1 MDPDVSASQ
10 FCIDMK
16 EFNGEP
22 SLVFMD
28 NGCGLTPERLHKML
42 SFGHSKK
49 QMTPGDKS
57 IGKHGNG
64 FKSGTMRL
72 GKDVLVLTK
81 CSTSMTAG
89 FLSQTFLADTGAE
102 DVLIPQISW
111 DLRGNRIYSEDN
123 DSEESLQAICNYSIF
138 PDEASLLSQLDAI
151 PGTGAILIISNLRRH
166 EGVLELDF
174 KTDPHDIRITT
185 AITNSHYQ
193 QLRPNQPNSTDVPI
207 DYSLRAYVAI
217 LYKVP
222 RMQIFIRDKKVK
234 TKRITGILSQKETET
249 YRPMGILESI
259 KIELGFN
266 TENKSLYGMMLYHRN
281 RLIKP
286 YMRVGIQLEENEKGM
301 GVLGI
306 VEADFL
312 QPTHNKQDFDDTTAY
327 RRLLKKLSD
336 VLAEYWWEKK
346 ERVTSLP
353 HVETRSRPL
362 TQADATEDVPDVV
375 WVQCDD
381 PSCLKWR
388 VLPDGTDPAS
398 LPDVWYCTYHPNPR
412 YRRHEEPEQEWDASV
427 PHEIVERRKERK
439 REYDREKKEREA
451 QRKRQR
457 LEAITKDEQLSLQ
470 KQKEAA
476 MKELEDQR
484 SREKIILDE
493 ERKRHEEEVK
503 KLQEEYAHMQA
514 KRDEIMKENNDLLK
528 QLEKAR
534 EENDMQEALAS
545 MEEQKEIFS
554 TQVSESDQFSQQE
567 EELNSAEFI
576 QDKHQL
582 GPVHVNDM
590 SHIFNDISE
599 VPDASSMLAEEPM
612 YHNNVNDSAR
622 EKDSQEV
629 VLMRSF
635 QPLNHQH
642 LEQQNKT
649 NFHPLSADHFLQLSS
664 GQFSNEQANPS
675 FTQKAQVT
683 QGGVLQRPGNL
694 QTSANSAMAHKEF
707 ISHAGSSS
715 RDMRS
720 TVTSAP
726 ILNTLSTLGHNIS
739 QLSAI
744 PTNSLDR
751 PYHVH
756 REGFG
761 WSQESDI
768 ASTTSRYKTGEASLS
783 IMPGMPRGMPPV
795 TAAPMPETPS
805 PSCMPAFTSSFS
817 PVAVESQTTS
827 LTSSS
832 LTPTLTQQFLVEA
845 NASLNRGPNT
855 LTLQDFQDVQ
865 LPASGSNALFD
876 QRPVISLMDRSE
888 SERRQSMQ
896 FQVHNASSRSDIQER
911 LANTAGASFSGR
923 LADPHPSNLSLG
935 PGMLSAQLPLDRV
948 LSNRN
953 SVSET
958 EVHIDKAVFSLQRR
972 LRVALHTLRKIGG
985 SSEAHLMDLDELPST
1000 DLEVLTI
1007 CEKTK
1012 NLVEMRWQS
1021 YEQEIQKLK
1030 AELAYTMTD
1039 KLQNGHSFRIQSLAD
1054 NWGVGVGLSK

>member
-1 MDPDVSASQ
+1 MAGFSTLKYGHVKHCSTHPKFLHSNSTSHRWAFGAIAELIDNAMDPDVNASQ

-49 QMTPGDKS
+49 QMTPADKS

-64 FKSGTMRL
+64 FKSGTMRI

-89 FLSQTFLADTGAE
+89 FLSQTFLAHTGAE

-111 DLRGNRIYSEDN
+111 DLKGNRLYPEDS

-138 PDEASLLSQLDAI
+138 PDEASILSQLDAI

-185 AITNSHYQ
+185 AITNAHYQ

-234 TKRITGILSQKETET
+234 TKRITGILSQKETES
-249 YRPMGILESI
+249 YRPMCVSESI

-266 TENKSLYGMMLYHRN
+266 TENKTLYGMMLYHRN

-336 VLAEYWWEKK
+336 VLAEYWWAKK
-346 ERVTSLP
+346 ERVTSLSHAGP
-353 HVETRSRPL
+353 RARPT
-362 TQADATEDVPDVV
+362 TQEDSTEDVPDVV

-381 PSCLKWR
+381 PACLKWR

-398 LPDVWYCTYHPNPR
+398 LPDVWYCAYHPNPR
-412 YRRHEEPEQEWDASV
+412 YRNHEEPEQEWDASV

-439 REYDREKKEREA
+439 REYDREKKERET

-457 LEAITKDEQLSLQ
+457 LEAVTKDEQFCLQ
-470 KQKEAA
+470 KEKEAL

-484 SREKIILDE
+484 SREKLLLDE
-493 ERKRHEEEVK
+493 ERQRHEEEVK
-503 KLQEEYAHMQA
+503 KLQEEYLSMQA
-514 KRDEIMKENNDLLK
+514 TRDEIMKEKTELLK
-528 QLEKAR
+528 QMEKTR

-545 MEEQKEIFS
+545 MEKQKENFS

-576 QDKHQL
+576 HDKHQL
-582 GPVHVNDM
+582 GPLHVTDM
-590 SHIFNDISE
+590 AQIFNDISE
-599 VPDASSMLAEEPM
+599 VPDASSMLVEEPM
-612 YHNNVNDSAR
+612 YHSNLNDSAR
-622 EKDSQEV
+622 EKGCQEMG
-629 VLMRSF
+629 LMRSS
-635 QPLNHQH
+635 QHSNHQN
-642 LEQQNKT
+642 LEQHNRANSHSIST
-649 NFHPLSADHFLQLSS
+649 DHFLQLSS
-664 GQFSNEQANPS
+664 GQFSNEQAHS
-675 FTQKAQVT
+675 SYAQKT
-683 QGGVLQRPGNL
+683 QGPQHTGNL
-694 QTSANSAMAHKEF
+694 QTPATSAMAHKEF
-707 ISHAGSSS
+707 ISHANISS
-715 RDMRS
+715 RDIRS
-720 TVTSAP
+720 MVTSSQT
-726 ILNTLSTLGHNIS
+726 LNTLSTLGHNIS
-739 QLSAI
+739 QLSAM
-744 PTNSLDR
+744 PTKSLDR
-751 PYHVH
+751 PYQAQ

-768 ASTTSRYKTGEASLS
+768 VTSRYKTGETPQL
-783 IMPGMPRGMPPV
+783 IMPVMPRGLPPV

-805 PSCMPAFTSSFS
+805 P
-817 PVAVESQTTS
+817 
-827 LTSSS
+827 
-832 LTPTLTQQFLVEA
+832 A
-845 NASLNRGPNT
+845 NASLNRVPNNVG
-855 LTLQDFQDVQ
+855 LSDFHDVQ
-865 LPASGSNALFD
+865 LPTSLSNGRLLD

-888 SERRQSMQ
+888 SEHRQSIQ
-896 FQVHNASSRSDIQER
+896 FQVQNASTRSDIQER
-911 LANTAGASFSGR
+911 LANSAGASFSGR

-935 PGMLSAQLPLDRV
+935 TGMLSVQLPLDCV
-948 LSNRN
+948 VANRN

-958 EVHIDKAVFSLQRR
+958 EVNKDKAMFSLQRR
-972 LRVALHTLRKIGG
+972 LRMALSTLLGIGG
-985 SSEAHLMDLDELPST
+985 PTEAHHMDLDELPST

-1007 CEKTK
+1007 CEKTRS
-1012 NLVEMRWQS
+1012 LVEMRWQS

-1030 AELAYTMTD
+1030 AELTYTMTD
-1039 KLQNGHSFRIQSLAD
+1039 KLQNGQSFRIQSIAD
-1054 NWGVGVGLSK
+1054 NWGAGVGLSK